1 MAQIPRAL
9 LQRWLVQAERW
20 WCMTNNRYLKR
31 WDNSVQN
38 NYGKPSI
45 ALVKGKGIVVT
56 DADGKSYLDFLG
68 GIATSVLGHAH
79 PAIVKAVTK
88 QVSTLS
94 HVSNFYAHPNAIEL
108 AEKLV
113 GMTGDES
120 AKVFFCQSGAE
131 ANEAALKLSRRTGKV
146 RVVAAQGAFHGRTMG
161 ALSLTGQPS
170 KREPFLPLIKG
181 VKHVPYGD
189 IDAMRKAVTKKTAM
203 VIIEPIMGEAGV
215 IVPPADYLQEL
226 RLLCDKSGA
235 LLVIDAVQTG
245 MGRTGDWFGYEYSG
259 ITPDVITLAKGLGGG
274 LPLGAMIALGKAA
287 DLFQPGDH
295 GSTFGGNPV
304 TTSAGLAAIK
314 FIEAQEILS
323 KVEKQ
328 GAHLMQELAL
338 IPGVKEVRGAGLLLG
353 IELDS
358 IKVAV
363 FADAMRD
370 AGVLVN
376 AANPTTIRIAPALIV
391 SDAQINRFITIFR
404 KVIADVK

>member
-1 MAQIPRAL
+1 
-9 LQRWLVQAERW
+9 
-20 WCMTNNRYLKR
+20 MTNKKMLNR
-31 WDNSVQN
+31 WNTVVQN
-38 NYGKPSI
+38 NYGTPSI
-45 ALVKGKGIVVT
+45 ALTKGKGIVVT
-56 DADGKSYLDFLG
+56 DADGKDYLDFLG
-68 GIATSVLGHAH
+68 GIATSILGHAH
-79 PAIVKAVTK
+79 PAIVKAVSK
-88 QVSTLS
+88 QVSILG
-94 HVSNFYAHPNAIEL
+94 HVSNFYAHPNAIVL

-113 GMTGDES
+113 RMTGDKA

-131 ANEAALKLSRRTGKV
+131 ANEAAFKLSRRTGKV

-161 ALSLTGQPS
+161 ALSLTGQPA

-189 IDAMRKAVTKKTAM
+189 IGAMRKAVTKKTAM

-215 IVPPADYLQEL
+215 IVPPADYLQQL
-226 RLLCDKSGA
+226 RTLCDDNSA

-259 ITPDVITLAKGLGGG
+259 ITPDVITVAKGLGGG

-304 TTSAGLAAIK
+304 TTAAGLAAIDV
-314 FIEAQEILS
+314 IES
-323 KVEKQ
+323 KKLLAKVKKQ
-328 GAHLMQELAL
+328 GAYLIQELAL

-358 IKVAV
+358 LKASDIAT
-363 FADAMRD
+363 AMRN

-376 AANPTTIRIAPALIV
+376 AANETTIRIAPALIV
-391 SDAQINRFITIFR
+391 TDAQINKFISIFR
-404 KVIADVK
+404 KVISDGK

>member
-1 MAQIPRAL
+1 MSNKKML
-9 LQRWLVQAERW
+9 NRW
-20 WCMTNNRYLKR
+20 
-31 WDNSVQN
+31 NSVVQN
-38 NYGKPSI
+38 NYGTPSI
-45 ALVKGKGIVVT
+45 ALTKGKGIVVT
-56 DADGKSYLDFLG
+56 DADGNSYLDFLG
-68 GIATSVLGHAH
+68 GIATSILGHAH
-79 PAIVKAVTK
+79 PAIVKAVSK
-88 QVSTLS
+88 QVSTLG
-94 HVSNFYAHPNAIEL
+94 HISNFYAHPNAITL

-113 GMTGDES
+113 AMTGEKN

-131 ANEAALKLSRRTGKV
+131 ANEAAFKLSRRTGKV

-189 IDAMRKAVTKKTAM
+189 IEAMRKAISKKTAM

-215 IVPPADYLQEL
+215 IVPPADYLQQL
-226 RLLCDKSGA
+226 RAICDDKGA

-304 TTSAGLAAIK
+304 TTAAGLAAIDV
-314 FIEAQEILS
+314 IES
-323 KVEKQ
+323 KKLLNKIKQ
-328 GAHLMQELAL
+328 QGDYLIQELAL
-338 IPGVKEVRGAGLLLG
+338 IPGVKEVRGAGLLIG
-353 IELDS
+353 IELERLKAS
-358 IKVAV
+358 EIAT
-363 FADAMRD
+363 AMRD

-391 SDAQINRFITIFR
+391 TDAQINKFVSIFK
-404 KVIADVK
+404 KVISDAK

>member
-1 MAQIPRAL
+1 
-9 LQRWLVQAERW
+9 
-20 WCMTNNRYLKR
+20 MTNKKMLNRWNTVL
-31 WDNSVQN
+31 QN
-38 NYGKPSI
+38 NYGTPSI
-45 ALVKGKGIVVT
+45 ALIKGKGIVVT
-56 DADGKSYLDFLG
+56 DADGTDYLDFLG
-68 GIATSVLGHAH
+68 GIATSILGHAH
-79 PAIVKAVTK
+79 PAIVKAVSK
-88 QVSTLS
+88 QVSTLG
-94 HVSNFYAHPNAIEL
+94 HVSNFYAHPNAIVL

-113 GMTGDES
+113 RMTGDKV

-131 ANEAALKLSRRTGKV
+131 ANEAAFKLSRRTGKV

-161 ALSLTGQPS
+161 ALSLTGQPA

-189 IDAMRKAVTKKTAM
+189 IGAMRKAVTKKTAM

-215 IVPPADYLQEL
+215 IVPPADYLQQL
-226 RLLCDKSGA
+226 RTLCDEKGA

-259 ITPDVITLAKGLGGG
+259 ITPDVITVAKGLGGG

-287 DLFQPGDH
+287 ELFQPGDH

-304 TTSAGLAAIK
+304 TTAAGLAAIDV
-314 FIEAQEILS
+314 IES
-323 KVEKQ
+323 KKLLAKVKKQ
-328 GAHLMQELAL
+328 GAYLIQELAL

-358 IKVAV
+358 LKASDIAT
-363 FADAMRD
+363 AMRN

-376 AANPTTIRIAPALIV
+376 AANETTIRIAPALIV
-391 SDAQINRFITIFR
+391 TDAQINKFISIFR
-404 KVIADVK
+404 KVISDGK

>member
-1 MAQIPRAL
+1 MIN
-9 LQRWLVQAERW
+9 RWS
-20 WCMTNNRYLKR
+20 
-31 WDNSVQN
+31 NSVQN
-38 NYGKPSI
+38 NYGSPSI
-45 ALVKGKGIVVT
+45 ALVKGKGLVVT
-56 DADGKSYLDFLG
+56 DSDGKQYLDFLG
-68 GIATSVLGHAH
+68 GIATNILGHAH
-79 PAIVKAVTK
+79 PAIVKAVSK
-88 QVSTLS
+88 QVSILS
-94 HVSNFYAHPNAIEL
+94 HVSNFYVHPNAVEL
-108 AEKLV
+108 AEKLAS
-113 GMTGDES
+113 MTGDKS

-170 KREPFLPLIKG
+170 KREPFLPLVKG

-189 IDAMRKAVTKKTAM
+189 IEAMRKAVNKKTAM

-226 RLLCDKSGA
+226 RALCDAKGA

-287 DLFQPGDH
+287 DLFQQGDH

-304 TTSAGLAAIK
+304 TTAAGLAAIK
-314 FIEAQEILS
+314 FIESQKLLK

-328 GAHLMQELAL
+328 GAYLMQELAL
-338 IPGVKEVRGAGLLLG
+338 IPGVSEVRGAGLLLG
-353 IELDS
+353 IELENLKSSD
-358 IKVAV
+358 VAG
-363 FADAMRD
+363 ALQKS
-370 AGVLVN
+370 GVLVN
-376 AANPTTIRIAPALIV
+376 AANPTTIRLAPALIV
-391 SDAQINRFITIFR
+391 TDVQIKKFISIFK
-404 KVIADVK
+404 KVMSDVK

>member
-1 MAQIPRAL
+1 
-9 LQRWLVQAERW
+9 
-20 WCMTNNRYLKR
+20 MTNKTMINR
-31 WDNSVQN
+31 WSNSVQN
-38 NYGKPSI
+38 NYGSPSI

-56 DADGKSYLDFLG
+56 DADGKQYLDFLG
-68 GIATSVLGHAH
+68 GIATNILGHAH
-79 PAIVKAVTK
+79 PAIVKAVSK
-88 QVSTLS
+88 QVAILG
-94 HVSNFYAHPNAIEL
+94 HVSNFYVHPNATEL
-108 AEKLV
+108 AEKLAS
-113 GMTGDES
+113 MTGDKS

-170 KREPFLPLIKG
+170 KREPFLPLVKG

-189 IDAMRKAVTKKTAM
+189 IEAMRKAVTKKTAM

-226 RLLCDKSGA
+226 RALCDVKGA

-304 TTSAGLAAIK
+304 TTAAGLAAIK
-314 FIEAQEILS
+314 FMESQKLLK

-328 GAHLMQELAL
+328 GAYLMQELAL
-338 IPGVKEVRGAGLLLG
+338 IPGVAEVRGAGLLLG
-353 IELDS
+353 IELENLKASD
-358 IKVAV
+358 VAG
-363 FADAMRD
+363 ALQKE
-370 AGVLVN
+370 GVLVN
-376 AANPTTIRIAPALIV
+376 AANPTTIRLAPALIV
-391 SDAQINRFITIFR
+391 TDIQIKKFITIFK
-404 KVIADVK
+404 KVMSDGK

>member
-1 MAQIPRAL
+1 MSNKKFL
-9 LQRWLVQAERW
+9 
-20 WCMTNNRYLKR
+20 TR
-31 WDNSVQN
+31 WDASLQN
-38 NYGKPSI
+38 NYGKPAI
-45 ALVKGKGIVVT
+45 TLVKGKGIVVT
-56 DADGKSYLDFLG
+56 DADGKTYLDFLG
-68 GIATSVLGHAH
+68 GIATSILGHAH

-88 QVSTLS
+88 QVSVLS
-94 HVSNFYAHPNAIEL
+94 HVSNFYAHPNAIAL
-108 AEKLV
+108 AEKLTK
-113 GMTGDES
+113 MTGDKN

-189 IDAMRKAVTKKTAM
+189 IDAMRKAITKKTAM

-215 IVPPADYLQEL
+215 IVPAAEYLQQL
-226 RLLCDKSGA
+226 RELCDKNGS

-304 TTSAGLAAIK
+304 TTAAGLAAIE
-314 FIEAQEILS
+314 FIESKKILA

-353 IELDS
+353 IELESLKASDVS
-358 IKVAV
+358 
-363 FADAMRD
+363 DAMRN

-376 AANPTTIRIAPALIV
+376 AANATTIRIAPALIV
-391 SDAQINRFITIFR
+391 TDAQINKFISLFR
-404 KVIADVK
+404 KVIADGK

>member
-1 MAQIPRAL
+1 
-9 LQRWLVQAERW
+9 
-20 WCMTNNRYLKR
+20 MTNKTMINR
-31 WDNSVQN
+31 WSNSVQN
-38 NYGKPSI
+38 NYGSPSI
-45 ALVKGKGIVVT
+45 GLVKGKGIVVT
-56 DADGKSYLDFLG
+56 DADGKQYLDFLG
-68 GIATSVLGHAH
+68 GIATNILGHAH

-88 QVSTLS
+88 QVSILS
-94 HVSNFYAHPNAIEL
+94 HVSNFYVHPNAVEL
-108 AEKLV
+108 AEKLAS
-113 GMTGDES
+113 MTGDKR

-170 KREPFLPLIKG
+170 KREPFLPLVKG

-189 IDAMRKAVTKKTAM
+189 IEAMRKAVTKKTAM

-226 RLLCDKSGA
+226 RALCDARGA

-304 TTSAGLAAIK
+304 TTAAGLAAIK
-314 FIEAQEILS
+314 FMESQKLLK

-328 GAHLMQELAL
+328 GAYLMQELAL
-338 IPGVKEVRGAGLLLG
+338 IPGIAEVRGAGLLLG
-353 IELDS
+353 IELENLKASD
-358 IKVAV
+358 VAG
-363 FADAMRD
+363 ALQKE
-370 AGVLVN
+370 GVLVN
-376 AANPTTIRIAPALIV
+376 AANPTTIRLAPALIV
-391 SDAQINRFITIFR
+391 TDIQIKKFVTIFK
-404 KVIADVK
+404 KVMSDGK

>member
-1 MAQIPRAL
+1 
-9 LQRWLVQAERW
+9 
-20 WCMTNNRYLKR
+20 MTNKKYLNRWNASL
-31 WDNSVQN
+31 QG
-38 NYGKPSI
+38 NYGKPAI
-45 ALVKGKGIVVT
+45 TLVKGKGIVVT
-56 DADGKSYLDFLG
+56 DADGKFYMDFLG
-68 GIATSVLGHAH
+68 GIATNILGHAH

-108 AEKLV
+108 AEKLTA
-113 GMTGDES
+113 MTGDKK

-131 ANEAALKLSRRTGKV
+131 ANEAALKLSRRTGRV

-189 IDAMRKAVTKKTAM
+189 IDAMRKAVSKKTAM

-215 IVPPADYLQEL
+215 IVPPADYLQQL
-226 RLLCDKSGA
+226 RQLCDKNGS

-287 DLFQPGDH
+287 ELFQPGDH

-304 TTSAGLAAIK
+304 TTAAALATID
-314 FIEAQEILS
+314 FIESQQILN
-323 KVEKQ
+323 KVKKQ
-328 GAHLMQELAL
+328 GAHLIQELAI

-353 IELDS
+353 IELESLKASDVSDS
-358 IKVAV
+358 
-363 FADAMRD
+363 MRE

-376 AANPTTIRIAPALIV
+376 AANATTIRIAPALIV
-391 SDAQINRFITIFR
+391 SDTQIAKFISIFK
-404 KVIADVK
+404 KVISDAE

>member
-1 MAQIPRAL
+1 
-9 LQRWLVQAERW
+9 
-20 WCMTNNRYLKR
+20 MTNKKYLNR
-31 WDNSVQN
+31 WDRSLQN

-45 ALVKGKGIVVT
+45 ALVKGKGILVT
-56 DADGKSYLDFLG
+56 DADGKNYMDFLG
-68 GIATSVLGHAH
+68 GIATNILGHAH

-88 QVSTLS
+88 QVSVLS
-94 HVSNFYAHPNAIEL
+94 HVSNFYAHPNAIAL
-108 AEKLV
+108 AEKLTA
-113 GMTGDES
+113 MTGDKG
-120 AKVFFCQSGAE
+120 ARVFFCQSGAE
-131 ANEAALKLSRRTGKV
+131 ANEAALKLSRRTGKM

-181 VKHVPYGD
+181 VKHVPFGD
-189 IDAMRKAVTKKTAM
+189 IDAMRKAVSKKTAM

-226 RLLCDKSGA
+226 RKLCDKNGA

-287 DLFQPGDH
+287 ELFQPGDH

-304 TTSAGLAAIK
+304 TTAAGLAAIE
-314 FIEAQEILS
+314 FIESKKILN

-328 GAHLMQELAL
+328 GAHLIQELAL

-353 IELDS
+353 IELESLKASDVS
-358 IKVAV
+358 
-363 FADAMRD
+363 DAMRD

-376 AANPTTIRIAPALIV
+376 AANATTIRIAPALIV
-391 SDAQINRFITIFR
+391 SDAQITKFISIFK
-404 KVIADVK
+404 KVIADAK

>member
-1 MAQIPRAL
+1 
-9 LQRWLVQAERW
+9 
-20 WCMTNNRYLKR
+20 
-31 WDNSVQN
+31 
-38 NYGKPSI
+38 
-45 ALVKGKGIVVT
+45 
-56 DADGKSYLDFLG
+56 
-68 GIATSVLGHAH
+68 
-79 PAIVKAVTK
+79 VKAVTK

-113 GMTGDES
+113 AMTGDKN

-161 ALSLTGQPS
+161 ALSMTGQPS
-170 KREPFLPLIKG
+170 KREPFLPLVKG

-189 IDAMRKAVTKKTAM
+189 IDAMRKAVSRKTAM

-226 RLLCDKSGA
+226 RLLCDKNGA

-358 IKVAV
+358 IKAAV